1 MHSHRAAR
9 PFRESRLMEMIR
21 LEARFAREF
30 VISPFN
36 VGSVCPSSRAL
47 TQTLVSMADI
57 SREGL
62 VIDLGAGSG
71 IVTRE
76 LLHAGVAPERILGVE
91 ISGGFK
97 TAFERQCPGV
107 TMITG
112 DARNLG
118 LLLNEYAPG
127 KPICSIL
134 SSLPFRVMPG
144 SVVRAITREM
154 HSVLAERGGS
164 LVQYTYAWWI
174 SYPLR
179 KFGFMPGA
187 ARLVL
192 KNVPPARVE
201 RYTVQEGRAQ

>member
-1 MHSHRAAR
+1 MHTQRAAR

-30 VISPFN
+30 VSSPFN

-47 TQTLVSMADI
+47 TQTLVTMAGI
-57 SREGL
+57 EREGL
-62 VIDLGAGSG
+62 LIDLGAGSG

-91 ISGGFK
+91 LSDGFK

-112 DARNLG
+112 DARHLG
-118 LLLNEYAPG
+118 RLLDEHAPD
-127 KPICSIL
+127 KPLCSIL

-144 SVVRAITREM
+144 AVVRAITQEM
-154 HSVLAERGGS
+154 RRVLGQRGGS

-179 KFGFMPGA
+179 RFGFTPGA

-201 RYTVQEGRAQ
+201 RYTVQEGRTQ